1 MTRWDP
7 QTYLRHADERGR
19 PFVELLAR
27 VPATAPARVLDLGC
41 GAGNLSPVI
50 RDRWP
55 GADVLGV
62 DSSAEMIAHAR
73 EVDPDGRY
81 EVADV
86 ATWTP
91 DGPYDVIVSNA
102 MFQWVP
108 HAFEVITRLLDAVQD
123 GGAFAVQV
131 PDNQDAPSHA
141 LMREVAERSE
151 FAEHTRDVR
160 RFSRTDAASYLELF
174 AGLGWSADVWTTEYL
189 HVLPGDDA
197 VWGWVSGTGARPYV
211 QALPDGLRQ
220 DFVEQYQAELR
231 AAYPQRPWGT
241 VLPFARTFA
250 VATRPAR

>member
-7 QTYLRHADERGR
+7 QTYLKHADERGR

-27 VPATAPARVLDLGC
+27 VPVTAPARVLDLGC
-41 GAGNLSPVI
+41 GAGNLSAVI

-55 GADVLGV
+55 GAEVLGV

-73 EVDPDGRY
+73 EVDPDGQY

-102 MFQWVP
+102 MFQWLP
-108 HAFEVITRLLDAVQD
+108 DAFEVITRLLDSVQD
-123 GGAFAVQV
+123 GGALAVQV
-131 PDNQDAPSHA
+131 PDNQEAPSHR
-141 LMREVAERSE
+141 LMREVAARPE
-151 FAEHTRDVR
+151 FAEHTSDVR

-174 AGLGWSADVWTTEYL
+174 AGLGWIADVWTTEYL

-211 QALPDGLRQ
+211 QALPEELRQ

>member
-7 QTYLRHADERGR
+7 SLYLQHAGDRGR

-41 GAGNLSPVI
+41 GAGNLSSVI

-62 DSSAEMIAHAR
+62 GASEEMIAHAR

-86 ATWTP
+86 NALTP

-102 MFQWVP
+102 MFQWLP
-108 HAFEVITRLLDAVQD
+108 DAFAVITRLLDAVQD

-131 PDNQDAPSHA
+131 PDNQDAPSHR
-141 LMREVAERSE
+141 LMREVAARPAFADHTQGVRE
-151 FAEHTRDVR
+151 FSA
-160 RFSRTDAASYLELF
+160 TDAPAYLELF
-174 AGLGWSADVWTTEYL
+174 AGLGWTADVWTTEYL
-189 HVLPGDDA
+189 HVLEGDDA

-211 QALPDGLRQ
+211 QALPDGLREQ
-220 DFVEQYQAELR
+220 FVAEYQAELR
-231 AAYPQRPWGT
+231 AAYPQRDWGT
-241 VLPFARTFA
+241 VFPFARTFA
-250 VATRPAR
+250 VATRPDR

>member
-41 GAGNLSPVI
+41 GAGNLSSVI

-81 EVADV
+81 EVGDV
-86 ATWTP
+86 ATWIP
-91 DGPYDVIVSNA
+91 DAPYDVIVSNA

-108 HAFEVITRLLDAVQD
+108 DAFEVIARLLRAVQD

-131 PDNQDAPSHA
+131 PDNQDAPSHV
-141 LMREVAERSE
+141 LMREVAARPA
-151 FAEHTRDVR
+151 FADHTAGVR
-160 RFSRTDAASYLELF
+160 RFSRTDASSYLELL

-189 HVLPGDDA
+189 HVLQGDDA
-197 VWGWVSGTGARPYV
+197 VWGWVAGTGARPYV
-211 QALPDGLRQ
+211 QALPDGLRE
-220 DFVEQYQAELR
+220 DFIQQYQAELR
-231 AAYPQRPWGT
+231 TAYPQRPWGT

>member
-7 QTYLRHADERGR
+7 DLYLRHADERGR

-27 VPATAPARVLDLGC
+27 VPVTAPARVLDLGC
-41 GAGNLSPVI
+41 GAGNLTAVL
-50 RDRWP
+50 RDRWL
-55 GADVLGV
+55 GTEITGV
-62 DSSAEMIAHAR
+62 DSSPEMIDRAR
-73 EVDPDGRY
+73 QVDPDGHY

-86 ATWTP
+86 VTFEP

-108 HAFEVITRLLDAVQD
+108 EAFDVITRLLESVQE
-123 GGAFAVQV
+123 GGALAVQV

-141 LMREVAERSE
+141 LMREVAARPA
-151 FAEHTRDVR
+151 FAEHARGVR

-174 AGLGWSADVWTTEYL
+174 AGLGWQADAWTTQYL
-189 HVLPGDDA
+189 HVLQGDDA

-211 QALPDGLRQ
+211 QALPEGLREQ
-220 DFVEQYQAELR
+220 FVAEYQAELR
-231 AAYPQRPWGT
+231 DAYPQRSWGT

-250 VATRPAR
+250 VATRSDR